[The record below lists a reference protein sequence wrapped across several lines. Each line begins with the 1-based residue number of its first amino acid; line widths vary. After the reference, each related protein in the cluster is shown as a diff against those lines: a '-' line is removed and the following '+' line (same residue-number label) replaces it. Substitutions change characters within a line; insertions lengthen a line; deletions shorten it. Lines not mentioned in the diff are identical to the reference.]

1 MYDPMNAQCMHMLW
15 PNVSCTMYHVQC
27 IMYTVSCMHNVSC
40 MAQCMHMYQVSS
52 PTPSNQAAQQP
63 SRQLMPYNRYATS
76 DTCTYTIKQP
86 APLTM
91 LMLMQ

>member
-1 MYDPMNAQCMHMLW
+1 
-15 PNVSCTMYHVQC
+15 
-27 IMYTVSCMHNVSC
+27 
-40 MAQCMHMYQVSS
+40 MHMYQVSS
-52 PTPSNQAAQQP
+52 PTPSNQAAQQS

-76 DTCTYTIKQP
+76 DTCTYTTKQP